1 MARADELLMRS
12 GGTLLQSAS
21 VRPGPAGMASVA
33 GATIN
38 RDNRREGLDRSKT
51 GWTIPLDKIAR
62 DPNQPR
68 EEVGDG
74 DVETLVE
81 SLKTHG
87 LIQPI
92 TVMWHDEAEH
102 YRIVAGERRYRAAI
116 LAGWTSISCNVLD
129 KPLSSDELLAL
140 QCVENLQRED
150 LRPIEKARAFRT
162 LLTVNGWPV
171 TRIAKELGV
180 SHSAVSQSLR
190 LLDLPASVQDQ
201 VEAGELSPVAGYH
214 VAQIED
220 PETQAA
226 VVERIV
232 SGGLTRDETVEVV
245 REAKARKPAR
255 AGGAKGK
262 PASKGKPPK
271 QPTERTVKLDGGAKV
286 IVTSRKG
293 FDEASLLAMLKEAV
307 AKIEVKIELGQ
318 GGESGAA

>member
-1 MARADELLMRS
+1 MAKADELLKRS

-33 GATIN
+33 GATVI
-38 RDNRREGLDRSKT
+38 RDNRKEGLDRSKT
-51 GWTIPLDKIAR
+51 AWTIPLDKIAR

-81 SLKTHG
+81 SLRTHG

-92 TVMWHDEAEH
+92 TVMWSDEAGH
-102 YRIVAGERRYRAAI
+102 YRIVAGERRFRAAT

-129 KPLSSDELLAL
+129 KPLAPDELLAL
-140 QCVENLQRED
+140 QCVENLIRED
-150 LRPIEKARAFRT
+150 LKPIEKARAFRT

-190 LLDLPASVQDQ
+190 LLDLPESVQGQ

-220 PETQAA
+220 PEVQAE

-232 SGGLTRDETVEVV
+232 SEGLTRDETVEVV
-245 REAKARKPAR
+245 KQAKAKTDR
-255 AGGAKGK
+255 AGGSKGRGVSKGK
-262 PASKGKPPK
+262 PAKL
-271 QPTERTVKLDGGAKV
+271 PTVRTIRTEAGPR
-286 IVTSRKG
+286 VTVEYRKG
-293 FDEASLLAMLKEAV
+293 VDDAVIASALREILAKLEGAGDRDGEV
-307 AKIEVKIELGQ
+307 A
-318 GGESGAA
+318 A